1 MGGQVK
7 GAEQVGRLDGKVA
20 IVTGAGRGIGR
31 ATAVRLA
38 RDGAVVVVNDLDAEP
53 ANATADLVTAA
64 GGKASVS
71 VVNTVQ
77 FSAAQELVA
86 AAVEAHGKLDIVI
99 NNAGITRDRIFH
111 NMDDELF
118 DVVLDANLRTAF
130 HTTLAAMPYLRE
142 VAKAELAANGR
153 VQYHRK
159 IVFTSSVAA
168 LTGNP
173 GQVNY
178 TAAKGALISV
188 TKTLARELGPFGI
201 NVNAVA
207 PGFIDTRLT
216 AAKGA
221 GGELGVPEQLRQA
234 AISMIAVG
242 RVGQP
247 EDIANVHAFL
257 ASPDSDFI
265 SGVTI
270 PVTGG
275 QFGGMG

>member
-1 MGGQVK
+1 V
-7 GAEQVGRLDGKVA
+7 AVGRLDDRVA
-20 IVTGAGRGIGR
+20 LVTGAGRGIGR

-38 RDGAVVVVNDLDAEP
+38 ADGARVMVNDVDEEP
-53 ANATADLVTAA
+53 ANETVELVTAA
-64 GGKASVS
+64 GGTAALSAG
-71 VVNTVQ
+71 NTVDLGYARQ
-77 FSAAQELVA
+77 LVQST
-86 AAVEAHGKLDIVI
+86 VDVFGRLDILI
-99 NNAGITRDRIFH
+99 NNAGTTRDKTFH
-111 NMDDELF
+111 NMTDEMF
-118 DVVLDANLRTAF
+118 DVVMDVNLKTGF

-142 VAKAELAANGR
+142 VAKAELAEHGKVAYN
-153 VQYHRK
+153 RK

-178 TAAKGALISV
+178 TAAKGAVIAV

-207 PGFIDTRLT
+207 PGFIETRLT
-216 AAKGA
+216 AAKEEGS
-221 GGELGVPEQLRQA
+221 ELGVPEQMRQL
-234 AISMIAVG
+234 AISMIALG
-242 RVGQP
+242 RAGLP
-247 EDIANVHAFL
+247 EDVAAVHSFL
-257 ASPDSDFI
+257 AGPDSDFV